1 MDSFL
6 ELAAERYSVRSFSP
20 APVEDE
26 KLDLILE
33 AAKLAPTAVN
43 YQPQKLYVVKSPK
56 AIARLNELR
65 QLFGAPLA
73 VIVCYDKNISWK
85 NSRNGGHDIGD
96 VDAAI
101 VTTHMMMEALELGI
115 GSCWMGAFSPSE
127 VSGAFNIP
135 ENEQPVAILALGYPS
150 DDCRPSDRHQKY
162 RDTAEMVKE
171 I

>member
-1 MDSFL
+1 MTSFL

-20 APVEDE
+20 APVENE

-43 YQPQKLYVVKSPK
+43 FQPQKLYVVKSPE
-56 AIARLNELR
+56 AIAKLGGLR
-65 QLFGAPLA
+65 QIFGAPLA
-73 VIVCYDKNISWK
+73 IIVCYDRDLSWK
-85 NSRNGGHDIGD
+85 NARDDGHDSGD

-101 VTTHMMMEALELGI
+101 VTTHMMMEAWELGI

-135 ENEQPVAILALGYPS
+135 ANEQPVAILALGYPS
-150 DDCRPSDRHQKY
+150 DDCHPSDRHHKY